1 MPRRCWFV
9 LAPHERHTFHPTP
22 PPHPASRLAETGS
35 TADGD
40 EPAFDW
46 AELVPRV
53 VHPARVAI
61 VEAMFFIGQPL
72 SATEL
77 RDFFDEPECYY
88 LSIVSYHLG
97 KLVDYG
103 ALAETGSRQV
113 RGATETYYFFPSP
126 STGSAAR

>member
-1 MPRRCWFV
+1 MTLPMTKRLSIQSHPHILPPAWPR
-9 LAPHERHTFHPTP
+9 P
-22 PPHPASRLAETGS
+22 GG
-35 TADGD
+35 TADGGG
-40 EPAFDW
+40 PVFDW
-46 AELVPRV
+46 AALVPRI

-61 VEAMFFIGQPL
+61 VEALFYIGQPL

-77 RDFFDEPECYY
+77 RDLFDEPECYY

-97 KLVDYG
+97 KLVGYG

-126 STGSAAR
+126 SDGKAAR